1 MDVNG
6 DHSKSC
12 YGSLLWECSIEG
24 EELKMAKI
32 AEESTNKTIQMSSKR
47 KLNSLRN

>member
-1 MDVNG
+1 MDVKG

-12 YGSLLWECSIEG
+12 YGSLLWESSIEG

-32 AEESTNKTIQMSSKR
+32 AEETTDKTIQVFSKR
-47 KLNSLRN
+47 KLV